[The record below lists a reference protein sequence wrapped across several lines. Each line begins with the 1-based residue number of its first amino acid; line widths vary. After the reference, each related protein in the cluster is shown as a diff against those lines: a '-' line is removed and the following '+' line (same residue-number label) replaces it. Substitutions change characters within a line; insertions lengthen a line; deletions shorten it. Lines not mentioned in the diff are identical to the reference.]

1 MPGIFFEQ
9 SKKFVENPL
18 FWSKKDCYW
27 EGVSWQDA
35 SAQVKK
41 LASLLMVCGISKG
54 DRVLIASENR
64 PEWSISDLAIMS
76 IGAIVVPTYTSNT
89 EEDNSY
95 LLSHSKK

>member
-1 MPGIFFEQ
+1 MDQKKNDVIAKTLPGIFFEQ

-54 DRVLIASENR
+54 DRVLIASEIR
-64 PEWSISDLAIMS
+64 PEWSISDLAIN
-76 IGAIVVPTYTSNT
+76 VYW
-89 EEDNSY
+89 SY
-95 LLSHSKK
+95 CCSSLYI